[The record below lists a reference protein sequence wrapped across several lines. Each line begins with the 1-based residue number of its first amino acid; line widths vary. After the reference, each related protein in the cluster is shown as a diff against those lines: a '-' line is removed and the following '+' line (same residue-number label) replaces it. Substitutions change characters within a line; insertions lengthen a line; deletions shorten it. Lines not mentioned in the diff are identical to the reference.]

1 MSEPI
6 VIGIDP
12 GSHSAGIAVMK
23 GNELLFSTTVDSL
36 TGAQW
41 QDSDLGDLM
50 VEFMLIVQ
58 ETIDQYEP
66 ELLVVELT
74 SVPTN
79 MHTNKLLAYW
89 EACAIIAASMSKIN
103 IKRMRTSEARKEGLG
118 KGNLKKHEA
127 VMKIRHEYS
136 MELSEDEAEAI
147 VFAKAGVEYVTNEA

>member
-1 MSEPI
+1 MLLPV

-12 GSHSAGIAVMK
+12 GSHSAGIAVVK

-41 QDSDLGDLM
+41 EDNDLGDLM

-74 SVPTN
+74 SVPRN

-89 EACAIIAASMSKIN
+89 EACAIIAAAMSKIE
-103 IKRMRTSEARKEGLG
+103 IKRMRTSEARKLALG
-118 KGNLKKHEA
+118 KGNIPKDTAVEHIKH
-127 VMKIRHEYS
+127 RYLNN
-136 MELSEDEAEAI
+136 ELTKDEAEAI
-147 VFAKAGVEYVTNEA
+147 VFALAGTALDKS